1 MGLSR
6 DLLNFKK
13 IATDELIGKGRAQIT
28 MDRVE
33 LARIARYAAED
44 ADIALRLADRF
55 DKQLDEI
62 PVLRKLND
70 DLETPLID
78 VLVEMEWNGVAI
90 DPSDPQRTKRRPRRA
105 GREAPRADLRAS
117 RDGIQHRLAQAAS
130 GCAVRQAESA
140 DAKAH
145 QDRLEHRCRSA
156 RTTRDKTPR
165 AEADSGISQPGEAQ
179 KHVPRQPHRIREP
192 AAPAECTA
200 ASIKPARSPA
210 D

>member
-1 MGLSR
+1 MLARMTYGIDGLSR

-62 PVLRKLND
+62 PALRKLND

-78 VLVEMEWNGVAI
+78 VLVEMESNGVAI
-90 DPSDPQRTKRRPRRA
+90 DPKMLKEQSEVLGERV
-105 GREAPRADLRAS
+105 EILRS
-117 RDGIQHRLAQAAS
+117 RFTNKPGMEFNIDSPKQLGDVLFNKLNLPI
-130 GCAVRQAESA
+130 
-140 DAKAH
+140 AKTN
-145 QDRLEHRCRSA
+145 QDRPEHRCRSA
-156 RTTRDKTPR
+156 RTTRD
-165 AEADSGISQPGEAQ
+165 
-179 KHVPRQPHRIREP
+179 
-192 AAPAECTA
+192 
-200 ASIKPARSPA
+200 
-210 D
+210 